1 MKLALLSSTLQCFMF
16 DYKVYFSKLESQYN
30 NCLLYHSFILSPWCI
45 GVCVWMYGAPSK
57 YSGDWYREMRREIIS
72 RRIRRKRRKRRT
84 RRIRK
89 VFLTRGNLS
98 GFHHGLA
105 VQSVVPQN
113 YNTHMVIMGY
123 NFFFLSI

>member
-1 MKLALLSSTLQCFMF
+1 
-16 DYKVYFSKLESQYN
+16 
-30 NCLLYHSFILSPWCI
+30 
-45 GVCVWMYGAPSK
+45 
-57 YSGDWYREMRREIIS
+57 MRREIIS
-72 RRIRRKRRKRRT
+72 RRIRRIRRKRRKRRT

-105 VQSVVPQN
+105 VESVVPQN

-123 NFFFLSI
+123 NFFFLSIFDIERVHANH